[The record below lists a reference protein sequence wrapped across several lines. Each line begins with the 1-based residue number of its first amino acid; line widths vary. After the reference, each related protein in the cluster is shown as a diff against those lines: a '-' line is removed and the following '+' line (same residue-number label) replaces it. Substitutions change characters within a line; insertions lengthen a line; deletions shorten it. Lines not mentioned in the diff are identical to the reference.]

1 MTTEL
6 TTDQLSKFH
15 PLSSLNSESLAQA
28 VDKIKIENFE
38 ADSIIFEKG
47 SNDDNHYYL
56 LEGSIDLL
64 GDNNGILKTIQ
75 ANTKDS
81 FEPLVQIIPRTV
93 TAKAKE
99 YSKVFVLDSDVL
111 DMLLTWDQSNAYQ
124 VQELSA
130 GSNEESDDW
139 MLHLLRTEAFHR
151 IPPANI
157 QTIFMKMENI
167 GVKPGEKIINQGE
180 DGDYFYIIK
189 KGRCLV
195 TRSTPNQPKGIKL
208 AELSDGDTF
217 GEEALISDTKR
228 NATITMLSNGM
239 LSRLSKED
247 FLELLNEPSLE
258 KVTFIDGQQMVD
270 SGEAVWIDI
279 RLPSEYKNL
288 HIKNSI
294 NIPLISLRLK
304 IKSLENNKKYI
315 VYCDTERRSS
325 AASFLLNESGF
336 DSIVLS
342 DGVNSASDDYKQ
354 TAN

>member
-6 TTDQLSKFH
+6 TTEQLSKFS
-15 PLSSLNSESLAQA
+15 PLNSLNSESLAQA
-28 VDKIKIENFE
+28 IDKIQVESLE
-38 ADSIIFEKG
+38 ADATIFEKG
-47 SNDDNHYYL
+47 SNDDKHYYL
-56 LEGSIDLL
+56 LEGSIDLI
-64 GDNNGILKTIQ
+64 GDSGVLKTVV
-75 ANTKDS
+75 ANSKDA
-81 FEPLVQIIPRTV
+81 FEPIAQIIPRTV

-99 YSKVFVLDSDVL
+99 YSKIFILDSDVL
-111 DMLLTWDQSNAYQ
+111 DMLLTWDQSSAYQ

-139 MLHLLRTEAFHR
+139 MLQLLRTEAFHR

-167 GVKPGEKIINQGE
+167 AVKPGEQIINQGE
-180 DGDYFYIIK
+180 DGDYFYVIK

-195 TRSTPNQPKGIKL
+195 TRATPNQPKGIKL

-228 NATITMLSNGM
+228 NATITMLSNGT

-258 KVTFIDGQQMVD
+258 KVTFIDGQQLVD
-270 SGEAVWIDI
+270 TNEAIWIDI
-279 RLPSEYKNL
+279 RLPSEYKNI
-288 HIKNSI
+288 HIKGSI

-304 IKSLENNKKYI
+304 LKSLENNKKYI

-325 AASFLLNESGF
+325 AASFLLNEFGL
-336 DSIVLS
+336 DSMVLT
-342 DGVNSASDDYKQ
+342 DGVNSIAEDYRE
-354 TAN
+354 AAV